1 MIGTKH
7 SLMISIRISS
17 VASTSAR
24 SEHLREGR
32 QHFMRD
38 TSSHGD
44 RDRDIEFVRTG
55 QHQGYAFCLFD
66 VFVTQV

>member
-24 SEHLREGR
+24 SEHLRGGR

-44 RDRDIEFVRTG
+44 RDIEFVRTG
-55 QHQGYAFCLFD
+55 HAFCLFD
-66 VFVTQV
+66 VFVTQG